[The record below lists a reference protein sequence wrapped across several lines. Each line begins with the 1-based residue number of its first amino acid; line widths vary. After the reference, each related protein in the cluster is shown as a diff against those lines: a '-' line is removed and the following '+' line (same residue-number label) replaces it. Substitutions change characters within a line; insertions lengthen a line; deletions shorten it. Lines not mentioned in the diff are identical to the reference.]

1 MSLRYWG
8 AKYFLIEPQG
18 TSCMGKIN
26 LTTLNIYAKLRT
38 L

>member
-8 AKYFLIEPQG
+8 AKYFLIELQG
-18 TSCMGKIN
+18 TNYMVKIN